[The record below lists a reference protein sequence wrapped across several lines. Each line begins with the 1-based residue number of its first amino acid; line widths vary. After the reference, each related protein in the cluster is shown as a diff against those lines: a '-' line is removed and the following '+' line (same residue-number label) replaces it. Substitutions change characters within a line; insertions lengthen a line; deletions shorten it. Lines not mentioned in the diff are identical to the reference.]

1 MSPLRRYKESR
12 WRLRPAAMTL
22 SAIVWAL
29 LWTDFGIFTLV
40 SGAFLG
46 WLVGALFP
54 LPPMAWRGG
63 LHPWHAFTL
72 LVRLF
77 YDLTVSSF
85 MLLRYTFMRKVDL
98 KAGII
103 RVDLLSDDD
112 LYQVG
117 VATMISLVPGT
128 VVVEVVRHPRRLYLH
143 CVNVADEDAHD
154 RIQAMTTGVERRL
167 LKAIGSKG
175 ELAAFNDALITPS
188 VMPPTDWAAEEADS
202 EEEAS

>member
-1 MSPLRRYKESR
+1 MSPLQRYKESR

-22 SAIVWAL
+22 SALVWAM
-29 LWTDFGIFTLV
+29 LWTDFGVFTLL

-46 WLVGALFP
+46 WLVGAVFP
-54 LPPMAWRGG
+54 LPPMAWRGR
-63 LHPWHAFTL
+63 LHPWHTL
-72 LVRLF
+72 VLIVRLF

-103 RVDLLSDDD
+103 RVDLGSDDD

-143 CVNVADEDAHD
+143 CVDVADEDAHD
-154 RIQAMTTGVERRL
+154 RIQAMTTGVEQRL
-167 LKAIGSKG
+167 LRAIGSK
-175 ELAAFNDALITPS
+175 EERTALEDALSTPS
-188 VMPPTDWAAEEADS
+188 VVPPTDWAAEEADS
-202 EEEAS
+202 GEEAG